1 MGKVIKILLSFLSAT
16 LLALI
21 ILPIACSLLLNL
33 PSVQDYAGRK
43 LTGWLSGK
51 LQTEVH
57 VDKLRLRLFNRVTLD
72 GLYIEDYHQDTM
84 FYARRIVV
92 PLQSLNPFT
101 GRVALGR
108 VELEQPKFYLMQ
120 DSTGRTNLK
129 QILLKLKR
137 ERKKEKKRSL
147 GQYPGPLY
155 FVFSARCYYL
165 ICRFI
170 RRAIPRSH
178 PELPHPASASW
189 HRSRYT
195 WSRRASR
202 YKPQ

>member
-72 GLYIEDYHQDTM
+72 GLYVEDYHQDTM

-137 ERKKEKKRSL
+137 ERKKEKKNVPADGCGCCDQRH
-147 GQYPGPLY
+147 GFQAPE
-155 FVFSARCYYL
+155 AR
-165 ICRFI
+165 
-170 RRAIPRSH
+170 A
-178 PELPHPASASW
+178 A
-189 HRSRYT
+189 
-195 WSRRASR
+195 
-202 YKPQ
+202 

>member
-84 FYARRIVV
+84 LYARRIVV

-137 ERKKEKKRSL
+137 ERRHFYRFRACAENGHDFKLTHFCCR
-147 GQYPGPLY
+147 PPRTHPP
-155 FVFSARCYYL
+155 VF
-165 ICRFI
+165 
-170 RRAIPRSH
+170 RA
-178 PELPHPASASW
+178 AVDG
-189 HRSRYT
+189 YCCCF
-195 WSRRASR
+195 
-202 YKPQ
+202 

>member
-1 MGKVIKILLSFLSAT
+1 MHGQSYKNIV
-16 LLALI
+16 
-21 ILPIACSLLLNL
+21 ILPIGDPPRADHFAHRLLAVAE
-33 PSVQDYAGRK
+33 PSFGAGLCGRK

-108 VELEQPKFYLMQ
+108 
-120 DSTGRTNLK
+120 DSSSSS
-129 QILLKLKR
+129 
-137 ERKKEKKRSL
+137 RS
-147 GQYPGPLY
+147 
-155 FVFSARCYYL
+155 S
-165 ICRFI
+165 
-170 RRAIPRSH
+170 
-178 PELPHPASASW
+178 
-189 HRSRYT
+189 T
-195 WSRRASR
+195 
-202 YKPQ
+202 